1 MINLFFESIF
11 FLLASCTII
20 LSLAGYGN
28 FLVYKYNNNFFEKI
42 FLGIIIIT
50 FLVTLIHFFFKISF
64 YIAIGLLFI
73 GLILF
78 LRNHKS
84 FLTKL
89 YKSNLLYL
97 IIFLI
102 LLPIYISQKYHED
115 FGYYHLPYVITM
127 TEEKIIFG
135 LANSNSA
142 YVHNS
147 IWLNTISL
155 FSLPKNNFNFL
166 TLPSYLIYN
175 LFIIFSLKNILKFND
190 QKISNYFLIICV
202 FYLILKFTRISEY
215 GNDLPAIIF
224 SILTIFYFLRYSETK
239 KNQNKF
245 IYFFCCFSFAIFSI
259 LIKFSCI
266 PIFLLPIYL
275 YLKNFNFLKKEI
287 FKLNYFFLYLVALIF
302 FIQQFIYTGCFIFP
316 STISCLDVSW
326 FNNEFIDAKSK
337 LELVNK
343 SYSIARNIF
352 SPQEYLNNFTWF
364 PYWLSR
370 NYTEILEHIITMLL
384 PMIILF
390 LFSKQAKKNEKIDI
404 IFFDKYIFVIF
415 ILLGFTFWLTFSPVY
430 RFGVIYFISLIF
442 FTTYFFYKTRII
454 SKKPLIYL
462 FLLALFFNQTKNIL
476 RISNQENIFL
486 GIKKINNTF
495 FEYTISKNDYI
506 LVLGPDSK
514 NNKKNGWQGIL
525 CWDISFLCS
534 YNEINVRKINNYLFL
549 KKIKTN

>member
-1 MINLFFESIF
+1 MIILETAIFLFASLVSVLSLNGYGKIIALKYEKNFLEEF
-11 FLLASCTII
+11 FLGFMVVAFI
-20 LSLAGYGN
+20 
-28 FLVYKYNNNFFEKI
+28 V
-42 FLGIIIIT
+42 T
-50 FLVTLIHFFFKISF
+50 FVHFFFKISF
-64 YIAIGLLFI
+64 YIAVGLLFI

-78 LRNHKS
+78 LINHKS
-84 FLTKL
+84 SLTKL

-326 FNNEFIDAKSK
+326 FNNGFIDIKRS

-384 PMIILF
+384 PVIIMF
-390 LFSKQAKKNEKIDI
+390 LLSKKPKKNKKIDI